1 MKSAVTVAAA
11 VEGLVD
17 EAVAL
22 RLIRHAGAE
31 PGSVYGRSG
40 KAQLRKQISGYNNA
54 ARHAPWLVLVDLD
67 RDEDCAPPL
76 RAAWIPVPAPRLC
89 FRVAGRAVEAWL
101 IADAVALAEFL
112 GVSRG
117 KVPAEPDSIPDPK
130 RALVNVARNSRRA
143 RIRAD
148 MVPREGSGRDV
159 GPAYSSRLIE
169 FVSGHWRPAEAA
181 TTSDSLRRAIACLE
195 KLIAG
200 P

>member
-1 MKSAVTVAAA
+1 MGSAITVAAA

-17 EAVAL
+17 EAVAQ

-31 PGSVYGRSG
+31 PGAIYPCGG
-40 KAQLRKQISGYNNA
+40 KAQLRKRIPGFNNA

-67 RDEDCAPPL
+67 RDEDCALPL
-76 RAAWIPVPAPRLC
+76 RAAWIPAPAPRLC
-89 FRVAGRAVEAWL
+89 FRVVVRAVEAWL

-117 KVPAEPDSIPDPK
+117 KVPVEPDSISDPK
-130 RALVNVARNSRRA
+130 QALVNLARGSRRT

-159 GPAYSSRLIE
+159 GPAYTSRLIE
-169 FVSGHWRPAEAA
+169 FVSGPWRPAEAA
-181 TTSDSLRRAIACLE
+181 AVSDSLSRAIVCLE
-195 KLIAG
+195 KLIAS